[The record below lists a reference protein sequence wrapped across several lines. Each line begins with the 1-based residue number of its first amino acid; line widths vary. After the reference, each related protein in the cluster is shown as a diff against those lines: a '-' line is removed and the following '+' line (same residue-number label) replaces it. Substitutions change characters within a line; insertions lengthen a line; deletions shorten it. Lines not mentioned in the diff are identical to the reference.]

1 MRGLSSGPAMWSAN
15 SFCAFFFLAAEPDDD
30 EEEEEAALPS
40 AGGGGEVLPGGG
52 SGTAA
57 SVVLAAELPAALGAM
72 EKMREGRLAVIWAL
86 RRRPSCHVNQPASQE
101 GGREGATDREESDTA
116 DGQAPTTI
124 PHAFLCLL

>member
-1 MRGLSSGPAMWSAN
+1 MRGLSSGPAMLSAN

-86 RRRPSCHVNQPASQE
+86 RRRPSCHVNQPARRE
-101 GGREGATDREESDTA
+101 GGRERQTGKSQTRPTGKPPPLSHMPSYACSD
-116 DGQAPTTI
+116 
-124 PHAFLCLL
+124 